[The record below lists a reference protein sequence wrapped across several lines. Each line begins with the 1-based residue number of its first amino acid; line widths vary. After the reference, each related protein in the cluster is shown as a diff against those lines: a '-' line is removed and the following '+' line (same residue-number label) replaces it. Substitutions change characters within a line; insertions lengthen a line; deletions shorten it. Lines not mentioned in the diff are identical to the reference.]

1 VKRWLI
7 AGGVVVA
14 LFAAL
19 LTVTALLPEPSER
32 QAGSITN
39 PRPAGVRAL
48 AQVLA
53 ANGVTVTQAT
63 ILAEATAAADGS
75 TLAIYLNQGLST
87 DALTRLS
94 HVDADLVVIS
104 MASDF
109 TAVET
114 LTEGRI
120 TTDYWW
126 SDADEFPADC
136 TDPDALAA
144 GRIATT
150 SSGLG
155 SLSDEVTMCFPGA
168 GGGGLYADTTT
179 DRHRVTVV
187 AGDEWL
193 RNDTITDYGNAALA
207 LRVLGRNPILTW
219 YLPGPDA
226 VATTD
231 GDDSGV
237 NLMALFPPW
246 AGPAFWLLLAAGAAS
261 ALWRG
266 RRFGALVREPLP
278 VEVPAS
284 EVSSGLARLYRQA
297 GARGHAAAGLRA
309 GTVHR
314 VAPRLGLTTAA
325 SAELVIER
333 IAQASGEPSEQLRDL
348 VYGPPPTTDAALVE
362 LATRLAD
369 LERKLSA
376 HV

>member
-1 VKRWLI
+1 
-7 AGGVVVA
+7 
-14 LFAAL
+14 
-19 LTVTALLPEPSER
+19 
-32 QAGSITN
+32 
-39 PRPAGVRAL
+39 
-48 AQVLA
+48 
-53 ANGVTVTQAT
+53 
-63 ILAEATAAADGS
+63 
-75 TLAIYLNQGLST
+75 
-87 DALTRLS
+87 
-94 HVDADLVVIS
+94 
-104 MASDF
+104 M
-109 TAVET
+109 
-114 LTEGRI
+114 
-120 TTDYWW
+120 
-126 SDADEFPADC
+126 
-136 TDPDALAA
+136 
-144 GRIATT
+144 
-150 SSGLG
+150 
-155 SLSDEVTMCFPGA
+155 
-168 GGGGLYADTTT
+168 
-179 DRHRVTVV
+179 
-187 AGDEWL
+187 
-193 RNDTITDYGNAALA
+193 
-207 LRVLGRNPILTW
+207 LGRNPILTW

-284 EVSSGLARLYRQA
+284 GGVVR
-297 GARGHAAAGLRA
+297 AGLCTGRRAPRTRRRRAAA